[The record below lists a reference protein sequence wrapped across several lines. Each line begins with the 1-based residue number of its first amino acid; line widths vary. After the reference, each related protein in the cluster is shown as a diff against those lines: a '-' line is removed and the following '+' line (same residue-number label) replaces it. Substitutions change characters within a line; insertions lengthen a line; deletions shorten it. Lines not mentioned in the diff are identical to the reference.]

1 MKRLYWYFAL
11 LAFSKC
17 ILFAD
22 TDYAYLGVHTS
33 RLERGAGVQLG
44 LPMGVHLQVD
54 HVAKESPAATV
65 GVQLYD
71 VLLSLDDQILV
82 NPEQLK
88 ALVHLRNPGE
98 RIDLSILRKGEKISL
113 TVELTNAPVGH
124 LDENR
129 RRDKGHNFFD
139 FDSILGPR
147 ERIRDFFRQHS
158 FDFPDPGDFSQS
170 PFFSYPRSGNSFDLN
185 KNGTGGEDPLHRS
198 SPNVQSYSYSSSTQQ
213 ITVSDEQGTLQWTE
227 KDGLRFLRATDLD
240 GRVVYE
246 GSITTQ
252 DDRNKLPTSVMQRL
266 RTMEETGQFP
276 VQ

>member
-1 MKRLYWYFAL
+1 MKRLFWYFAL

-17 ILFAD
+17 FLFSD

-44 LPMGVHLQVD
+44 LPKGVHLQVE
-54 HVAKESPAATV
+54 HVAKESPAATA

-71 VLLSLDDQILV
+71 VFLSLDDQILV

-98 RIDLSILRKGEKISL
+98 RIDLSILRRGEKISL
-113 TVELTNAPVGH
+113 TVELANAPVVQ

-129 RRDKGHNFFD
+129 RWDEGHNFFD
-139 FDSILGPR
+139 FDSVLDPR
-147 ERIRDFFRQHS
+147 EKIRDFFRQHS
-158 FDFPDPGDFSQS
+158 FDFPALGDFSQS
-170 PFFSYPRSGNSFDLN
+170 PFFKDPRPGNPLDLS
-185 KNGTGGEDPLHRS
+185 KKGTEGVDPLHGS
-198 SPNVQSYSYSSSTQQ
+198 SPDVESYSYSSSTKQ

-240 GRVVYE
+240 DRVVYE
-246 GSITTQ
+246 GPISTQ
-252 DDRNKLPTSVMQRL
+252 DDRNKLPTSVRQRL
-266 RTMEETGQFP
+266 RTLEETGQFP
-276 VQ
+276 DQ